1 MLEKM
6 GDFFDKRLSEYD
18 NHQMSCIDSA
28 EKFYLFTARCL
39 PAGAKSRILDLG
51 CGTGLEL
58 ERYYMLN
65 PSAKVVG
72 IDLAPKMLNAL
83 KNKFE
88 DKDLTLIL
96 GSYFDVEFE
105 SDAFDA
111 VVSVESIH
119 HFTKEEK
126 IPLYHKIRN
135 ALKSNG
141 YFILTDYFSLSDSD
155 EEFQRKELVRLKKLQ
170 GISDSEFYHYDT
182 PLTVQHEAEA
192 LQAAGFS
199 KIDILNHWGATYT
212 LEAEK

>member
-1 MLEKM
+1 M

-18 NHQMSCIDSA
+18 NHQMTCLDSA

-39 PAGAKSRILDLG
+39 PAGAKSCILDLE

-58 ERYYMLN
+58 ERYFMLN
-65 PSAKVVG
+65 LSAKVVG

-96 GSYFDVEFE
+96 GSYFDVKFE

-111 VVSVESIH
+111 VVSVESLH
-119 HFTKEEK
+119 HFTKAEK
-126 IPLYHKIRN
+126 IPLYQKNRN

-155 EEFQRKELVRLKKLQ
+155 EEFQRKELLRLKKTARNQ
-170 GISDSEFYHYDT
+170 
-182 PLTVQHEAEA
+182 
-192 LQAAGFS
+192 
-199 KIDILNHWGATYT
+199 
-212 LEAEK
+212 